1 MKDIKTFKINNDE
14 ELTFEKGKII
24 FRGKP
29 YKKIEWYSLCAS
41 FREFN
46 EEEIELRY
54 LPSNFSASYL
64 KETYLKNIKKAT
76 IFSFIIPSII
86 FFLFGLGSI
95 IIPVLVDNYNS
106 QLETEVEPIYNSFF
120 IAIGVFMIL
129 AAFTLLFRYLLGY
142 RSCFKKVKGQNRYH
156 IMSKQEHQKNLTIF
170 DKHIGKEKE

>member
-1 MKDIKTFKINNDE
+1 ME

-95 IIPVLVDNYNS
+95 IIPVLVDNCNS
-106 QLETEVEPIYNSFF
+106 QLETEWTTYNSFLLLLS
-120 IAIGVFMIL
+120 FMIL
-129 AAFTLLFRYLLGY
+129 LLLHFCLDICWDIAVVL
-142 RSCFKKVKGQNRYH
+142 KKQGQNRYH
-156 IMSKQEHQKNLTIF
+156 IMS
-170 DKHIGKEKE
+170 